1 MFSKNSTKF
10 FSLFVSFPWLDSS
23 LSVMFYL
30 LDFSTWLSDWD
41 DCSSCSAL
49 LSVTWK
55 LLY

>member
-1 MFSKNSTKF
+1 LTF
-10 FSLFVSFPWLDSS
+10 
-23 LSVMFYL
+23 L
-30 LDFSTWLSDWD
+30 LTWLSDWD